1 MSEQRELFLTESPRV
16 EEEAADGSPLWWKI
30 QALAQQSDALLVKKL
45 SRNDTSW
52 AAEAGK
58 HQAGFYIPRPIRE
71 AKFFPELRADNP
83 EKPHIFTA
91 EVGVL
96 WPQTGETT
104 LSSMR
109 HYSNK
114 GPETHFT
121 RLPKA
126 LFKGLTPASLLL
138 AGRFTSPVAGCGWWI
153 VTLDSAGDEAELL
166 ETVLDL
172 PVDFHH
178 ALFSP
183 SSLTKTAHTAHD
195 ELEAL
200 IDRFRFAIRNGTLG
214 DVVREY
220 ATIPDPATIADQ
232 ARQQWLQ
239 ARGLTTFDPWE
250 IEAPG
255 DAIMEIS
262 RELEYQ
268 IYRRHELRRR
278 AGELLSIL
286 CGTDDIVAT
295 VLRNYPQIDALFLS
309 ASQQRKTRAG
319 RSFEYH
325 IAAALRDGNIPF
337 REQAVTGG
345 RRPDFVVP
353 DLETLQLGRKRDWGG
368 ALVIAAK
375 TTLRERW
382 KQVSSES
389 LHCPVFLATVDD
401 RIPQSTIEELASLQ
415 ITLVVPEGLKQ
426 SNETAYKVCSDVI
439 SFRML
444 FDKELAPYRCPHQ
457 PNNARP

>member
-1 MSEQRELFLTESPRV
+1 MSEQRELYLTETQRV
-16 EEEAADGSPLWWKI
+16 EEESADGSPLWWKI

-52 AAEAGK
+52 AAETGK

-71 AKFFPELRADNP
+71 AKFFPELRAGNP

-153 VTLDSAGDEAELL
+153 VTLDSGGDEAELL

-183 SSLTKTAHTAHD
+183 SSLTQTAQTAQD
-195 ELEAL
+195 ELEEL
-200 IDRFRFAIRNGTLG
+200 IDRFRFAMRNGTLG
-214 DVVREY
+214 ELVREY

-239 ARGLTTFDPWE
+239 AKGLTAFDPWE

-268 IYRRHELRRR
+268 LYRRHELRRR

-286 CGTDDIVAT
+286 SGTEDIAAA
-295 VLRNYPQIDALFLS
+295 VLRNYPQIDAVFLS

-319 RSFEYH
+319 RSFEHH
-325 IAAALRDGNIPF
+325 IAAALKAGRIRF
-337 REQAVTGG
+337 VEQAVTGG
-345 RRPDFVVP
+345 RRPDFVMP
-353 DLETLQLGRKRDWGG
+353 DLKQLHSRKRTKKD
-368 ALVIAAK
+368 ALVLAAK

-382 KQVSSES
+382 KQVSSER
-389 LHCPVFLATVDD
+389 LDCEVFLATVDD
-401 RIPQSTIEELASLQ
+401 RVAANSIQEMADADIR
-415 ITLVVPEGLKQ
+415 LVVPESLKA
-426 SNETAYKVCSDVI
+426 SNETHYRGRNNVI
-439 SFRML
+439 SFREF
-444 FDKELAPYRCPHQ
+444 FDREIRWS
-457 PNNARP
+457 RPALLL